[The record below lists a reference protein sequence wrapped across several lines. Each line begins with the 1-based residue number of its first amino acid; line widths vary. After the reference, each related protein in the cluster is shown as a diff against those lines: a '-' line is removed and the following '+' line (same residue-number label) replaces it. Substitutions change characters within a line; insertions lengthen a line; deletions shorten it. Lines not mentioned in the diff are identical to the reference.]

1 MAPVETTEA
10 VFTAPVVVRVEPVIS
25 PLDARVAAWM
35 AFETVRSPV
44 TSTLPVAFRPE
55 LAVMRFVEVTV
66 DAARAP
72 ERVKRDDSIFST
84 FKLVVDMVGASI
96 DKALITPVA
105 FTSFV
110 WSSSVTKVYLFSCA
124 KTVEVVKRAAIVIG
138 VNFILSLVSFMCWKI
153 HRLQN

>member
-1 MAPVETTEA
+1 ML
-10 VFTAPVVVRVEPVIS
+10 RG
-25 PLDARVAAWM
+25 
-35 AFETVRSPV
+35 
-44 TSTLPVAFRPE
+44 
-55 LAVMRFVEVTV
+55 
-66 DAARAP
+66 AP

-138 VNFILSLVSFMCWKI
+138 VNFILSLISCAKKK
-153 HRLQN
+153 